1 MSEHDEQ
8 AALIQ
13 WAQLQAN
20 TTTSF
25 TITVSRPLPVLRSN
39 EVRS

>member
-1 MSEHDEQ
+1 V
-8 AALIQ
+8 
-13 WAQLQAN
+13 
-20 TTTSF
+20 TTTTQPAASF